1 MGRRHNTGMTMKKS
15 QLEKMKGKK
24 ITGGGYGGA
33 TDRYGRGAA
42 GQGKARDP
50 KLSPVA
56 TGLLSKWLKTK

>member
-1 MGRRHNTGMTMKKS
+1 MTMKKT

-33 TDRYGRGAA
+33 KDRYGRGAA
-42 GQGKARDP
+42 GQGKAPDP

-56 TGLLSKWLKTK
+56 NGLLSKWLKTK

>member
-1 MGRRHNTGMTMKKS
+1 MTMKKT

-24 ITGGGYGGA
+24 ITGSGYGGA

-56 TGLLSKWLKTK
+56 NGLLAKFLEKK

>member
-1 MGRRHNTGMTMKKS
+1 
-15 QLEKMKGKK
+15 LEKMKGKK

-33 TDRYGRGAA
+33 TDRFGRGAA